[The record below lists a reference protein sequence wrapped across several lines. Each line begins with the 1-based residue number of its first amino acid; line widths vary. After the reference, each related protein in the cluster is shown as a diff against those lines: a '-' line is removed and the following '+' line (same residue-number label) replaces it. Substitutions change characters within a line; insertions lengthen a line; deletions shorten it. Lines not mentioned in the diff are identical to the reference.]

1 MSDRIRY
8 TLNSGVADV
17 RFTRG
22 ERHNALDAE
31 QMRVVYD
38 IGAELAARKDVRA
51 VVLSGEGPSFCS
63 GLDFPSFQQP
73 GQSLASAFETDDS
86 QIANRAQRVAT
97 VWRDIP
103 VPVIAALHGVAFG
116 GGFQIAM
123 GADLR
128 IAAPDTRLCI
138 MEIDYGL
145 IPDMGISQTLPP
157 VLPYDVALE
166 LTLSGRQIDADEA
179 LKLGLVTRIA
189 EDAHAAA
196 IALAEQFA
204 ARSPDAVRGTKALYQ
219 KSWLNQA
226 ELLRLEAD
234 LQQAIIARP
243 NFAEAV
249 GAKLQKRD
257 ASFRDVD

>member
-1 MSDRIRY
+1 MSDRITY
-8 TLNSGVADV
+8 TLNDGVADV

-22 ERHNALDAE
+22 ERHNALDAQ
-31 QMRVVYD
+31 QMQAVYET
-38 IGAELAARKDVRA
+38 GAELAARKDVRA

-73 GQSLASAFETDDS
+73 GQSLSSAFEVEDGQT
-86 QIANRAQRVAT
+86 ANRAQRVAT

-103 VPVIAALHGVAFG
+103 VPVIAALHGAAFG

-128 IAAPDTRLCI
+128 IAKPQTRLCI

-157 VLPYDVALE
+157 LLPYDVALE
-166 LTLSGRQIDADEA
+166 LTLSGRQIEAAEA
-179 LKLGLVTRIA
+179 LQLGLITRVA
-189 EDAHAAA
+189 EDAHSAALD
-196 IALAEQFA
+196 LARQFA
-204 ARSPDAVRGTKALYQ
+204 ARSPDAVRGTKALYL
-219 KSWLNQA
+219 KSWPQQPQWLQ
-226 ELLRLEAD
+226 LEAE
-234 LQQAIIARP
+234 LQQAIVARS

-249 GAKLQKRD
+249 SAKMQKR
-257 ASFRDVD
+257 AARFEDVS